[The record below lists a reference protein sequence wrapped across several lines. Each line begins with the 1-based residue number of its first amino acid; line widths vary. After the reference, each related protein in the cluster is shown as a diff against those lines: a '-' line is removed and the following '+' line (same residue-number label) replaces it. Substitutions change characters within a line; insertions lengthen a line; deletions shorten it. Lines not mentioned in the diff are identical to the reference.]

1 LNLDAEEQAY
11 RQKCLEIEWLWSLG
25 RGRHTLVSP
34 IEFACIDA
42 WIARGIPVAV
52 VERAMQRF
60 FERKKKLKRQR
71 PYLLTALAGDVDKAF
86 EEYARLHV
94 GGAEEGGTSWVS
106 QKINRFLVELHALVP
121 NAPDVDLLQRLCAFL
136 ESGELGRIPDCESME
151 ACLMTWDEQLLESY
165 RRALGEEVAQ
175 GFRQE
180 VSQMVSPQED
190 GELFARLL
198 DDLLRYHFSI
208 PRLSILG

>member
-1 LNLDAEEQAY
+1 LDAEEQAY

-25 RGRHTLVSP
+25 RGRHTIVSP
-34 IEFACIDA
+34 IEFAFVDD
-42 WIARGIPVAV
+42 WIGRGIPVSV

-71 PYLLTALAGDVDKAF
+71 PYLLTALAGDVEKAF

-94 GGAEEGGTSWVS
+94 GGGGSSWVS
-106 QKINRFLVELHALVP
+106 QKINRFLVELHALAP
-121 NAPDVDLLQRLCAFL
+121 SAPDGDLLRRLCTFL
-136 ESGELGRIPDCESME
+136 ESGELSRIPDYESME
-151 ACLMTWDEQLLESY
+151 ACLMTWDEQLLQSY
-165 RRALGEEVAQ
+165 RRALGEELAQ

-180 VSQMVSPQED
+180 VTQMVSPQED
-190 GELFARLL
+190 GELFARLF
-198 DDLLRYHFSI
+198 DDFLRYHFSI